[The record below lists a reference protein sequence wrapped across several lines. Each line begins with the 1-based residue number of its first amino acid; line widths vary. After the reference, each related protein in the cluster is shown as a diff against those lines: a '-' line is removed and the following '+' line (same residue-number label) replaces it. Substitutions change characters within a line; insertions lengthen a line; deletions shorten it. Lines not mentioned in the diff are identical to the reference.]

1 MNYRN
6 AVLNDIPKLSEL
18 RVYMLNDEKTYS
30 NKFNKLLLDNTE
42 QFLIDG
48 FENKNI
54 DIIVALDNHEIIA
67 MGCVN
72 YFCFPPNDWCP
83 SGKTAYIG
91 NMFTCIDYRK
101 RGIATKILNL
111 LVEKAKNRNCERI
124 LLNTSEMGKELYKNI
139 GFDFSPTAMAFFPF
153 GIIPDNG

>member
-18 RVYMLNDEKTYS
+18 RVYMLNEEKTYS
-30 NKFNKLLLDNTE
+30 SKFNKLLFDNTE
-42 QFLIDG
+42 KFLIDG
-48 FENKNI
+48 LENQNL
-54 DIIVALDNHEIIA
+54 DIIVALDNDEIIA
-67 MGCVN
+67 MGCAN
-72 YFCFPPNDWCP
+72 YFCLPPNDWCP

-101 RGIATKILNL
+101 RGIATKLLKL
-111 LVEKAKNRNCERI
+111 LVEKAKDRNCERI
-124 LLNTSEMGKELYKNI
+124 LLNTSGMGKELYRNI
-139 GFDFSPTAMAFFPF
+139 GFDFSPTAMALFPF